1 MADYFGLDP
10 IISLILLIIPFTSW
24 FCGVITRL
32 QDKCYVAA
40 IIRIF
45 GFGFIIWIVEIV
57 LTIMNGCK
65 VTVWRLIKV

>member
-10 IISLILLIIPFTSW
+10 IISLILLIIPFTNW
-24 FCGVITRL
+24 FCGIITRL

-45 GFGFIIWIVEIV
+45 LTFPFIWVADIIF
-57 LTIMNGCK
+57 TILNGCK